1 MGLIEDLKEKVKV
14 KRPTIV
20 FPEGEDERVLGACVR
35 LRNERIIQ
43 PIVLGKLDE
52 IKATA
57 EKKNLD
63 IRDLIIIE
71 PENYDDIDTLA
82 DALVERRKGKVSKE
96 EAYEILKDVNYFGTL
111 LIYTNRADGMV
122 SGAVHTTGATVK
134 PALQIIKTKPGFKR
148 TSGLFI
154 LIRGQE
160 RYLMAD
166 CAINIDLDAEGLAE
180 VAILSDIT
188 GRQFGFDPKIAMLS
202 FSTKGSAASDEV
214 TKVAEATRLAKE
226 REPELNVDG
235 ELQFDAAFVP
245 TVAEKK
251 APGSDVAGRA
261 NTFIFPNLAA
271 GNIGYKIAQR
281 FGGFEAIGP
290 VLQGLNMP
298 VNDLSRGCNEDE
310 VYALSIITAA
320 QAVL

>member
-14 KRPTIV
+14 KRPTLV
-20 FPEGEDERVLGACVR
+20 FPEGEDERILGACVR
-35 LRNERIIQ
+35 LRNERIVQ
-43 PIVLGKLDE
+43 PIVLGKLAE

-57 EKKNLD
+57 EKNNLD

-96 EAYEILKDVNYFGTL
+96 EAFEILKDVNYFGTL